1 MGEAGI
7 ILNVDILSTLQED
20 PDVLEEWAHKNLV
33 KLSKD
38 KCKVLHLG
46 KHNPGVQHR
55 LGLTQLGSSSGE
67 GALEVLVDTKLVGVT
82 SVLRVTRCVAE
93 TQWEA
98 GLHQQGHHRQMEK
111 SLSHSTLHLSGH
123 TWNNVHSF
131 VPCYSKRS
139 GWTGE
144 D

>member
-46 KHNPGVQHR
+46 KQSRSTAQAGTDPAGKQLWGRSPGGAGGHQAR
-55 LGLTQLGSSSGE
+55 GSDQCGE
-67 GALEVLVDTKLVGVT
+67 SDQMCGRDPVGGWAASTGASPTDGEVIVPLHPAFVRSHLE
-82 SVLRVTRCVAE
+82 
-93 TQWEA
+93 
-98 GLHQQGHHRQMEK
+98 
-111 SLSHSTLHLSGH
+111 
-123 TWNNVHSF
+123 
-131 VPCYSKRS
+131 
-139 GWTGE
+139 
-144 D
+144 